1 MFKSILLAVD
11 LNEPGS
17 WTRALPAALEAAKA
31 TNGKLQVV
39 TVAPDVNTEVAP
51 FFPVDVNEQLLK
63 KSTEELGAWVK
74 KNIPAGVSAQ
84 PIVRQGNIYREILNA
99 AEETG
104 ADLIVMAA
112 HKPGIRDYLL
122 GANAA
127 HVVRH
132 FPRSVLIVRG

>member
-1 MFKSILLAVD
+1 MFKNILLAVD

-17 WTRALPAALEAAKA
+17 WKRALPAALETAKV
-31 TNGKLQVV
+31 TGGELYVI
-39 TVAPDVNTEVAP
+39 TVAPDVNTQVAP
-51 FFPVDVNEQLLK
+51 FFPTDVNQQLLK
-63 KSTEELGAWVK
+63 KATEELGAWVK
-74 KNIPAGVSAQ
+74 KNVAAETPVKR
-84 PIVRQGNIYREILNA
+84 IVGQGSIYREILNA

-132 FPRSVLIVRG
+132 FSRSVLIVRD

>member
-17 WTRALPAALEAAKA
+17 WTRALPAALDAAKV
-31 TNGKLQVV
+31 TGGKLHVV
-39 TVAPDVNTEVAP
+39 TVAPDVNTQVAP
-51 FFPVDVNEQLLK
+51 FFPTDVNQQLLK
-63 KSTEELGAWVK
+63 KATEELGEWAK
-74 KNIPAGVSAQ
+74 KNVPAGSSVKQ
-84 PIVRQGNIYREILNA
+84 LVGQGSIYREILNA